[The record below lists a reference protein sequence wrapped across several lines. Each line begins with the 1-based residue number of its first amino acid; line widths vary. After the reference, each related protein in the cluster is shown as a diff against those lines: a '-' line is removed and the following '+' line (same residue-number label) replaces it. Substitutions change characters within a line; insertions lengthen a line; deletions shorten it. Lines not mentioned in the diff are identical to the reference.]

1 MISIMEDKRVSC
13 ERKCIRSCE
22 KYYTADDLANAF
34 NAGYK
39 KGQRAG
45 LTEGREEGY
54 RIGYEK
60 GAVEGCKNTKQ
71 KALDCIKCIECLKC
85 SD

>member
-1 MISIMEDKRVSC
+1 MEDKRMSC

-45 LTEGREEGY
+45 LTEGRDTVLVM
-54 RIGYEK
+54 K
-60 GAVEGCKNTKQ
+60 KVQ
-71 KALDCIKCIECLKC
+71 
-85 SD
+85 